1 MNHRRTYM
9 HINFQQNW
17 VSRSVKTVHTNLFAQ
32 YRKLHKFATTNS
44 NFEENQSFWTCIIIK
59 HTCISIFSKIGLKHK
74 SWPCLQVYSQK
85 IASCINLQL
94 RIIIFQNRLFQ
105 TCIIVKRTCTSI
117 FSKIGLVDQ
126 SKPCTQIYLQKIAN
140 CINLQLAIRISKNQA
155 FRTCTTASRTL
166 RPILSWIGLLGNE
179 LPRKE
184 IISTD
189 GRTDGQVVFSK
200 KEKTTKNYNDNTN
213 LMLKTDEQ
221 Y

>member
-1 MNHRRTYM
+1 MY
-9 HINFQQNW
+9 INFQQN
-17 VSRSVKTVHTNLFAQ
+17 RVKTQVDRAYKFI
-32 YRKLHKFATTNS
+32 RK
-44 NFEENQSFWTCIIIK
+44 
-59 HTCISIFSKIGLKHK
+59 
-74 SWPCLQVYSQK
+74 K

-117 FSKIGLVDQ
+117 FSKIGSVDQ

-155 FRTCTTASRTL
+155 FRTCTTPSRTF
-166 RPILSWIGLLGNE
+166 RPILSLIGQLGNE

-189 GRTDGQVVFSK
+189 GRTDRRRVQ
-200 KEKTTKNYNDNTN
+200 
-213 LMLKTDEQ
+213 
-221 Y
+221 